1 MRKNIILITIYIL
14 FSISAK
20 SQDEIGKS
28 IKIGILEI
36 AQHDFAIKMNWYDAN
51 KACSELGE
59 NWRLPNR
66 YELNYLFINQPVI
79 GFFKLSEYWSSTED
93 EEGVTYFQDF
103 ANGEKPKGGKNKKYY
118 VRAIR
123 TIK

>member
-1 MRKNIILITIYIL
+1 MRKIIFLTTIYIL
-14 FSISAK
+14 FSLSAK
-20 SQDEIGKS
+20 SQLEIGKS

-36 AQHDFAIKMNWYDAN
+36 AQHDFPIKMNWNDAT

-59 NWRLPNR
+59 NWRVPTR
-66 YELNYLFINQPVI
+66 YELNYLFINQAVI
-79 GFFKLSEYWSSTED
+79 GVFKLSEYWSSTED
-93 EEGVTYFQDF
+93 EEGVAYCQNF
-103 ANGEKPKGGKNKKYY
+103 ANGQNPKSGKYQKYY